1 MKSAEYP
8 IGPAPSFAIIGY
20 AARFPGAADADEF
33 WDVLRE
39 GRDAISEVPAD
50 RWDVDEF
57 FDPEPGVPGK
67 IVTRRAG
74 FVDDVTGF
82 DAPFFGMSTREVR
95 LMDPQHRLL
104 LEMAWRAVEHSGTAP
119 TALENT
125 NTGVFVGLATHDYLG
140 MASDELTY
148 PEIEAYMA
156 IGTSN
161 AAAAGRISYRLG
173 LQGPA
178 VAVDTACSSSL
189 VAIHQACQALQ
200 LGECDLALAGGANV
214 LLTPATMITFSHA
227 HMLAPDGNCKTFDA
241 AADGYVRGEGAGVI
255 VIKRLED
262 AIRDGDRIRAVIRGS
277 AINQDGAS
285 GGLTVPNGV
294 AQQRVIADAL
304 RRAGVAP
311 SDVGYLEAHG
321 TGTSLGDPIEA
332 QAAGAAYG
340 IGREANDPLLI
351 GSAKTNIGHLE
362 AAAGIA
368 GVIKVILSLENEL
381 LPQHRNFQNPSPH
394 IPWDRLLV
402 EVVKEATPWER
413 NGRPRI
419 AGISSFGFAG
429 TNAHVILEEA
439 PERAAAPIETTG
451 EHRSDVAD
459 GAAPRSD
466 VADGAAP
473 RFSILPL
480 SARTPAA
487 LAQVADLYR
496 SWLSEHPE
504 ATLGDVCFTAG
515 VARAHLEHRAAL
527 VVNSREAAVELLG
540 AVADDRPAPGLGR
553 GESHDTP
560 KTAWLFT
567 GQGSQYP
574 GMARE
579 LFDTEPIFAETLS
592 RCAAVVADV
601 LEKPL
606 LDVIFDVDGPEREE
620 TLRQTSYAQPALFA
634 VEMGLARLWQS
645 WGFEPDVVLGHSVG
659 QYSAACVAGVFSLED
674 GARLMAERGRLFGSL
689 PAGGRMAAVFTDS
702 ARVESLTDEFPS
714 LSVAA
719 YNGANTVLSGP
730 AQDLEKA
737 VAGLVAG
744 GVRCDFLETSHAFHS
759 ALLDPILDEFE
770 SYASQ
775 FNYKTPQRILIDNRT
790 GAALGRSVKLDG
802 AYWRR
807 HARQPVEF
815 AKSVRTLA
823 DMNCKVLLEIGPQPV
838 LTAAALRAW
847 PDPATAPRAIASLRR
862 NTADHRQITEAAADA
877 YVLGYLPEFGAFQ
890 HGHARKLDLPTYPF
904 ERRQYWFSDNRD
916 NRDAPNQQP
925 RIGGPRTEAVRLLE
939 DGKIEELANLLDG
952 AGGDGQTLNV
962 LTRLAAQHN
971 QQRSTQ
977 TISDDRYQFRWEK
990 SPTPLSGKET
1000 GAGITWL
1007 LIGEVSGA
1015 AAPLVD
1021 VLTARGHQHR
1031 ILGLPASDADEQ
1043 QLADALRAAA
1053 AGALAQEQTLRIVH
1067 VAALDAG
1074 TPSTRSLL
1082 RMQHQVLGGTQR
1094 LFRAAAAA
1102 ELRTPI
1108 WVVTRGALRITD
1120 ADTVA
1125 PEQSALWGFGRAAAL
1140 ELPQVWGGL
1149 ADLADA
1155 SADEWSQFIGRAS
1168 ASSDVAVRED
1178 QIALRDQAVYVPR
1191 LVRREELPSGKPLE
1205 VRDNATYL
1213 VTGGL
1218 GSIGLEIAGYLAAR
1232 GAKNLVL
1239 TSRREPSEAAR
1250 QRIDALGAQHGCKV
1264 RVVTA
1269 DVADAHDVARL
1280 LAGVQAEL
1288 PPLAGIVHAAGEIGT
1303 TPLSGLDDAEVDR
1316 VFAGKVWGAWH
1327 LSEAALGDPTLKLDF
1342 FISTS
1347 SIASVWGGFGQ
1358 TAYSAANAF
1367 LDGLAWRLR
1376 EQGIAGTS
1384 VNFGPW
1390 TAGMADAESRARLE
1404 QRGIKTLSPADA
1416 LAGLADVVAASAVQ
1430 GVIARIDWAR
1440 FLPLYQQAGRRAF
1453 LAELER
1459 EVPSHLTASP
1469 AVTQSGKTQLVER
1482 LTNAPVQQ
1490 RKKLLT
1496 DYLRD
1501 AVAEVTRVDVS
1512 EIREDAGFF
1521 DLGMDSLMAVELR
1534 RRMEQG
1540 VGKEIPVTLVMD
1552 HPRISDVADYL
1563 LGEVLGLN
1571 EQVKSAPRQA
1581 TTRTDEP
1588 IAIVAVSCRFPGAP
1602 DPEAFW
1608 DLLSGGVDAI
1618 REVPEDRY
1626 DIDEFYDPDP
1636 EAAGKTYTRFG
1647 GFLDGIDGFDPE
1659 FFGIS
1664 PREAVWIEPQQ
1675 RLMLETVWEGLERAG
1690 YSPAALRGSR
1700 TGIFAGVGANE
1711 YAHLLSSESLDKIE
1725 PYFITGNALN
1735 AISGR
1740 VAFALGL
1747 EGPAVAVDTACSS
1760 ALVAVHQA
1768 VQALHSGD
1776 CDLALAGGVN
1786 VLLSPVTVIAASR
1799 ARMLSPVGRCKT
1811 FDASADG
1818 YVRSEGCGIL
1828 VLKRLSDAQR
1838 DGDRICAVIPAS
1850 AVNQDGAS
1858 SGLTVPNGGA
1868 QQRLIGAVLDRAGLE
1883 GGDVDY
1889 LEAHGTGTPLGD
1901 PIEVQAAAAAYGGS
1915 RDADRPLLMGSV
1927 KSNIGHTESASG
1939 AAGLIKVVLSL
1950 QNGVLPRSLHFDKPS
1965 PHIPWD
1971 SLPVRVV
1978 DEAIPWQANGR
1989 PRRAGVSSFGFTGTN
2004 AHVLIEEAPEQPAA
2018 LDEGA
2023 TDVTDGAPE
2032 PQGDQASVLPLSA
2045 RSPEA
2050 LVAVAQ
2056 RYESW
2061 LAAHPDVAIEDV
2073 CLTAGRGRSHFE
2085 HRAALVVGSVEAA
2098 REGLAELVQ
2107 NRLRPGVVRGEHT
2120 NHPTTAWLFTG
2131 QGSQYPGMARELFDA
2146 EPVFAET
2153 VTRCAEAVKDI
2164 VARPLLEVMFAT
2176 DRETG
2181 GEAGKVLRHTS
2192 FAQPAIFAVEMG
2204 LARLWQS
2211 WGIEPDV
2218 VLGHSVGQY
2227 AAACVAGV
2235 FSLEDGARLI
2245 AERGR
2250 LFGSLPAGGRMVA
2263 VFSDAKHVEQIAGE
2277 FPRVSVGA
2285 YNGPNTVLSGPG
2297 EDVEHAVARFEGDG
2311 IRCTWLETSHA
2322 FHSELLDPVLDEF
2335 ESYAAQLEFAV
2346 PTLPLVCNRTGAVLT
2361 AQTPIDAQYWRRHS
2375 RQPVQFA
2382 ESVRTV
2388 AALGCAVLMEIGPQP
2403 VLTGAAV
2410 QVWPEHLA
2418 APRAVVSLRKGI
2430 DDRRQIAD
2438 ALAAVYVSG
2447 HRPDFAAL
2455 HRRPHRTLE
2464 LPTYPFQRRR
2474 FWPKTSGIA
2483 IDGPAVS
2490 GILGSGK
2497 DLASGDSVYTSRLS
2511 VKSQP
2516 WLSDHVI
2523 YGTVVVPGATYAAMA
2538 LAAVGAPARAKDVF
2552 FYEPIILPEK
2562 SSREVQLSLHPL
2574 EDGGGSKFQVHSRP
2588 YGERDAEWSLN
2599 AEGTVVTGIDDSTD
2613 SVDSTA
2619 ESTSEEEPVDAAIE
2633 RMERMRPH
2641 ELFETFADLEL
2652 AWGPT
2657 WSGSLKSLWLGEGEA
2672 IGDVLVGEELAEQ
2685 LGTEPMH
2692 PVLMDLCTGVAFP
2705 AFPALLAAEQG
2716 VSDLFLPL
2724 RYGQVTLKEKMPRR
2738 FYCRARWHESA
2749 LDSETQVFDLDY
2761 LDRDGRHLGG
2771 IREFT
2776 VKRAPREALLRGLGG
2791 DATRLL
2797 YTLGWHEV
2805 PAPPSEDNTA
2815 EAENASG
2822 TWLIA
2827 GFDELAAKV
2836 PGCIPL
2842 HRTTD
2847 SELLGQVL
2855 VQAKESGLPFSGVV
2869 WRAAAPNPE
2878 ESSTDIAAR
2887 VEAEI
2892 ANLLSAVH
2900 TVQGGS
2906 QNGGVKLP
2914 GGLWIVTEGAVATE
2928 SGEPVDPVQAALWGF
2943 GRTTINEEPAL
2954 RARLVDCDGSPEA
2967 VQALA
2972 NLLVTPIE
2980 EPEIAL
2986 RQGKLLA
2993 SRLLPWARSGHL
3005 TVPRGGDYVLAP
3017 TERGAI
3023 DNLRI
3028 TEKDVA
3034 SPDEGYVQVRVEAA
3048 GLNFRDV
3055 LNVLGLYPGD
3065 PGPIGGDFAGV
3076 VTQLGEG
3083 VTGVEVGQRVYGS
3096 MQGAFASRFNVPAQ
3110 FLAPIPDGIS
3120 AVEAATIPAAA
3131 LTVRLSFDWAQ
3142 LKPGDK
3148 VLIHAASGGVGLAA
3162 IQMAQQFG
3170 AEVFATASTFKRAT
3184 LRKLGVKYVYDS
3196 RTTDFADQILADTD
3210 GAGVDVVLNSLTSEG
3225 FIEATLRATAKNGRF
3240 AEIAKRDIW
3249 TPEQM
3254 TEARPDIA
3262 YEIVAL
3268 DTVMFQEPERIR
3280 ALLTE
3285 VSEGLAKGEWTPL
3298 PAEIYPLTE
3307 ARTAFRRM
3315 QQARHIGKIVC
3326 QMPNPLAP
3334 RPDRTYLITGGLGAI
3349 GLHTAAYLAQL
3360 GAGDIVLTS
3369 RRAPDAAAQQLIDD
3383 ITERYKTRIH
3393 VFSADI
3399 GEESEVANL
3408 LQRIRAELPPL
3419 AGVVHLAG
3427 VLDDALLGQQSV
3439 ERFRTSLAPKAF
3451 GAGYLDRL
3459 TRGDDLDIFIVSS
3472 SVSAL
3477 FGSPG
3482 QSNYATANALL
3493 DGLVAQRRSQGLPAT
3508 GINFGPWAQGGMASS
3523 EAATANIS
3531 AQGLIPLEPSA
3542 ALAALAEAIA
3552 NGTGQATVIKANW
3565 QRAAKVLG
3573 SSRPPILDLVLPS
3586 AIGEVTGDSELL
3598 NQLMEIPVP
3607 QRAGFVTEFLQ
3618 REVQNFLRLA
3628 QPPAATNRFLDLGT
3642 DSLMAIELRNR
3653 LHSQFGG
3660 KFTINATAVFDYPT
3674 IGGLAEYLV
3683 GQLPDAGS
3691 ESGDAES
3698 VEGPDVGSESGEAE
3712 SVEAP
3717 ESKDEPAD
3725 TSVHAVTT
3733 SG

>member
-1 MKSAEYP
+1 MESADHP
-8 IGPAPSFAIIGY
+8 IKTAPRFAIIGY
-20 AARFPGAADADEF
+20 AARFPGAANADEF

-50 RWDVDEF
+50 RWDADEF
-57 FDPEPGVPGK
+57 FDPEPGAPGK
-67 IVTRRAG
+67 VVTRRAG

-104 LEMAWRAVEHSGTAP
+104 LEMAWRAVEHSGIAP
-119 TALENT
+119 TDLAET
-125 NTGVFVGLATHDYLG
+125 NAGVFVGLATHDYLG
-140 MASDELTY
+140 MASDELTF

-173 LQGPA
+173 LQGPS

-227 HMLAPDGNCKTFDA
+227 HMLAPDGKCKTFDA
-241 AADGYVRGEGAGVI
+241 AADGYVRGEGSGVI
-255 VIKRLED
+255 VVKRLED

-304 RRAGVAP
+304 KRAGVAP
-311 SDVGYLEAHG
+311 RDVGYLEAHG

-368 GVIKVILSLENEL
+368 GVIKVVLSLENEL
-381 LPQHRNFQNPSPH
+381 LPQHRNFENPSPH
-394 IPWDRLLV
+394 IPWDRLPV
-402 EVVKEATPWER
+402 EVVKEATAWER
-413 NGRPRI
+413 NERPRI
-419 AGISSFGFAG
+419 AGVSSFGFAG

-439 PERAAAPIETTG
+439 PQQAAALVEIETAG
-451 EHRSDVAD
+451 EPQSDVA
-459 GAAPRSD
+459 GAA
-466 VADGAAP
+466 AL

-487 LAQVADLYR
+487 LVQIADQYR
-496 SWLSEHPE
+496 SWLNAHPE
-504 ATLGDVCFTAG
+504 VTLADVCLTAG

-540 AVADDRPAPGLGR
+540 AVAEDRPATGLGR
-553 GESHDTP
+553 GESHDAP

-579 LFDTEPIFAETLS
+579 LFDTEPVFAETLKQ
-592 RCAAVVADV
+592 CAAVVADV

-606 LDVIFDVDGPEREE
+606 LDVIFDVDGPEAGE

-689 PAGGRMAAVFTDS
+689 PAGGRMAAVF
-702 ARVESLTDEFPS
+702 AAAERVESLTDEFPS

-737 VAGLVAG
+737 VAGLVAE

-759 ALLDPILDEFE
+759 ALLDPILDAFE
-770 SYASQ
+770 SYAGQ

-790 GAALGRSVKLDG
+790 GAALGRSTKLDG

-815 AKSVRTLA
+815 AKSVRSLA
-823 DMNCKVLLEIGPQPV
+823 DLNCKVLLEIGPQPV

-877 YVLGYLPEFGAFQ
+877 YVLGHVPNFGAFR
-890 HGHARKLDLPTYPF
+890 HGHARKVDLPTYPF
-904 ERRQYWFSDNRD
+904 EHRQYWFNDK
-916 NRDAPNQQP
+916 RDADGRDTTNQQQ
-925 RIGGPRTEAVRLLE
+925 RAGGPRTEAVRLLE
-939 DGKIEELANLLDG
+939 DGKIEELANLLGG
-952 AGGDGQTLNV
+952 AGGDQQTLAV
-962 LTRLAAQHN
+962 LTKLAAQHN
-971 QQRSTQ
+971 QQRTNQ
-977 TISDDRYQFRWEK
+977 TIADDRYQFRWDK
-990 SPTPLSGKET
+990 SPTPLSGAES
-1000 GAGITWL
+1000 GAGITWIL
-1007 LIGEVSGA
+1007 VGEVSGA
-1015 AAPLVD
+1015 AAPLVEA
-1021 VLTARGHQHR
+1021 LTARGHQHR
-1031 ILGLPASDADEQ
+1031 ILGLPASDADEE

-1053 AGALAQEQTLRIVH
+1053 ADASAQEQALRIVH

-1074 TPSTRSLL
+1074 SPSARSLL
-1082 RMQHQVLGGTQR
+1082 RIQHQVLAGTRR

-1102 ELRTPI
+1102 ELRSPI
-1108 WVVTRGALRITD
+1108 WLLTRGAQRITD

-1155 SADEWSQFIGRAS
+1155 SADEWSQFIARAS
-1168 ASSDVAVRED
+1168 ASTDAAMRED
-1178 QIALRDQAVYVPR
+1178 QIALRDHAVYVPR

-1218 GSIGLEIAGYLAAR
+1218 GSIGLEIAGYLAAH

-1239 TSRREPSEAAR
+1239 TSRREPSESAR
-1250 QRIDALGAQHGCKV
+1250 QRIDALGAQHGCEI

-1288 PPLAGIVHAAGEIGT
+1288 PPLAGIVHAAGEIST
-1303 TPLSGLDDAEVDR
+1303 TPLSDLDGSSQQAETDR

-1327 LSEAALGDPTLKLDF
+1327 LSEAAADLKLDF

-1390 TAGMADAESRARLE
+1390 SAGMADAESRARLE

-1416 LAGLADVVAASAVQ
+1416 LAGLADVMSASRSDGGAQ

-1459 EVPSHLTASP
+1459 EVPSHLAASP

-1482 LTNAPVQQ
+1482 LASAPIQQ

-1571 EQVKSAPRQA
+1571 ELVKSAPRQA
-1581 TTRTDEP
+1581 AVTRTDEP

-1636 EAAGKTYTRFG
+1636 EVAGKTYTRFG

-1740 VAFALGL
+1740 VAFALGF

-1776 CDLALAGGVN
+1776 CDLAVAGGVN

-1838 DGDRICAVIPAS
+1838 DEDRILAVIPGS

-1868 QQRLIGAVLDRAGLE
+1868 QQRLIGAVLDRAGLV

-1950 QNGVLPRSLHFDKPS
+1950 QNGVLPQSLHFDKPS

-1971 SLPVRVV
+1971 SLSVRVV
-1978 DEAIPWQANGR
+1978 DKAIPWQADGR

-2004 AHVLIEEAPEQPAA
+2004 AHVLIEEAPQRS
-2018 LDEGA
+2018 
-2023 TDVTDGAPE
+2023 TDVDEDATEAPDTAPE
-2032 PQGDQASVLPLSA
+2032 PQGDQVSVLPLSA

-2061 LAAHPDVAIEDV
+2061 LTAHPDVDIEDV

-2085 HRAALVVGSVEAA
+2085 HRAALVVDSVGAA

-2164 VARPLLEVMFAT
+2164 TARPLLEVMFAT

-2235 FSLEDGARLI
+2235 FSIEDGARLI

-2277 FPRVSVGA
+2277 FPRVSIGA

-2297 EDVEHAVARFEGDG
+2297 EDVEQAVARFEGEG

-2335 ESYAAQLEFAV
+2335 ESYAAQVQFGT

-2388 AALGCAVLMEIGPQP
+2388 AALGCSVLMEIGPQP

-2418 APRAVVSLRKGI
+2418 APRAIVSLRKGI
-2430 DDRRQIAD
+2430 GDRRQIAE
-2438 ALAAVYVSG
+2438 ALAAAYVGG
-2447 HRPDFAAL
+2447 HRPNFAAL
-2455 HRRPHRTLE
+2455 ERHPRNTLE

-2474 FWPKTSGIA
+2474 FWPKSSGAA
-2483 IDGPAVS
+2483 IEGGGGLTA
-2490 GILGSGK
+2490 GILGRGE
-2497 DLASGDSVYTSRLS
+2497 DLASGDSVYISRLS
-2511 VKSQP
+2511 VRSQP

-2538 LAAVGAPARAKDVF
+2538 LAAVGTPARAKDVF

-2562 SSREVQLSLHPL
+2562 SSREVQLTLHPL
-2574 EDGGGSKFQVHSRP
+2574 EDGSGSKFQVHSRP
-2588 YGERDAEWSLN
+2588 YGERDVDWSLN
-2599 AEGTVVTGIDDSTD
+2599 AEGTVVTGIGEDTD
-2613 SVDSTA
+2613 EPAPEAS
-2619 ESTSEEEPVDAAIE
+2619 EPVDAAIE
-2633 RMERMRPH
+2633 RMERMRPM
-2641 ELFETFADLEL
+2641 ELFEIFADLEL

-2657 WSGSLKSLWLGEGEA
+2657 WSGSLKSLWLGQGEA

-2716 VSDLFLPL
+2716 INDLFLPL

-2738 FYCRARWHESA
+2738 FYCRARWHESP

-2805 PAPPSEDNTA
+2805 PVPPAEDAAA
-2815 EAENASG
+2815 ETSG

-2836 PGCIPL
+2836 PGCIPCD
-2842 HRTTD
+2842 RTTD
-2847 SELLGQVL
+2847 PELLGQVL
-2855 VQAKESGLPFSGVV
+2855 EQAKERGVPFSGVV
-2869 WRAAAPNPE
+2869 WRATGPGAKEGAGFSDTE
-2878 ESSTDIAAR
+2878 IAR
-2887 VEAEI
+2887 LETEI

-2900 TVQGGS
+2900 TVQNGS
-2906 QNGGVKLP
+2906 QNGVKLP
-2914 GGLWIVTEGAVATE
+2914 HGLWIVTERAVATE
-2928 SGEPVDPVQAALWGF
+2928 SGEPVDPVQASLWGF

-2954 RARLVDCDGSPEA
+2954 RAKLVDCDGSPEA

-2972 NLLVTPIE
+2972 NLLVTPVD
-2980 EPEIAL
+2980 EPEIAV

-2993 SRLLPWARSGHL
+2993 SRLLPWSRSGNL
-3005 TVPRGGDYVLAP
+3005 TVPRGSDYALLP

-3028 TEKDVA
+3028 IEKDVPA
-3034 SPDEGYVQVRVEAA
+3034 PDEGYVQVRVEAA

-3083 VTGVEVGQRVYGS
+3083 VTEVEVGQRVYGS
-3096 MQGAFASRFNVPAQ
+3096 MQGAFASRFNAPAQ
-3110 FLAPIPDGIS
+3110 FLAPIPDGVS

-3131 LTVRLSFDWAQ
+3131 LTVRLAFDWAQ
-3142 LKPGDK
+3142 LKPGDR

-3162 IQMAQQFG
+3162 IQMAQQQG
-3170 AEVFATASTFKRAT
+3170 AEVYATASTFKRAT
-3184 LRKLGVKYVYDS
+3184 VRKLGVKYVYDS

-3225 FIEATLRATAKNGRF
+3225 FVEATVRATAKNGRF

-3254 TEARPDIA
+3254 AEVRPDIA

-3285 VSEGLAKGEWTPL
+3285 VSDGLAKGEWIPL
-3298 PAEIYPLTE
+3298 PAEIYPMTE

-3334 RPDRTYLITGGLGAI
+3334 RSDRTYLITGGLGAI
-3349 GLHTAAYLAQL
+3349 GLHTAGYLAQL

-3369 RRAPDAAAQQLIDD
+3369 RRAPDTDAQRLIEE
-3383 ITERYKTRIH
+3383 ITERSKTRIH
-3393 VFSADI
+3393 VFTADV
-3399 GEESEVANL
+3399 GEESEVAKL
-3408 LQRIRAELPPL
+3408 LERIRAELPPL
-3419 AGVVHLAG
+3419 AGIAHLAG

-3439 ERFRTSLAPKAF
+3439 ERFRTTLAPKAF
-3451 GAGYLDRL
+3451 GAGYLDKL
-3459 TRGDDLDIFIVSS
+3459 TKDDELDFFIVSS
-3472 SVSAL
+3472 SVSSL

-3493 DGLVAQRRSQGLPAT
+3493 DGLIAQRRAQGLPAT
-3508 GINFGPWAQGGMASS
+3508 GVNFGPWGQGGMASS
-3523 EAATANIS
+3523 AAATANIS
-3531 AQGLIPLEPSA
+3531 AQGLIPLDPSA
-3542 ALAALAEAIA
+3542 ALAALAEVIA

-3598 NQLMEIPVP
+3598 KQLMEIPVP

-3628 QPPAATNRFLDLGT
+3628 QPPAATSRFLDLGT

-3683 GQLPDAGS
+3683 AQLPDAES
-3691 ESGDAES
+3691 ESEEALPAADSDATPTPS
-3698 VEGPDVGSESGEAE
+3698 GAVSEPKE
-3712 SVEAP
+3712 
-3717 ESKDEPAD
+3717 
-3725 TSVHAVTT
+3725 
-3733 SG
+3733 